1 MGEVELKPGT
11 RASELLYEV
20 LERARE
26 AHPGPF
32 EGLRW
37 PKDAKAFRK
46 QYAAALI
53 AFEKRR
59 VASPERAAIAKTI
72 VDASRDAMVYSEGEE
87 HTPLAEY
94 LEEPGRALV
103 PETLQLKQSAGLVP
117 EVTFQGRHY
126 QGPQLAE
133 LADRWLEE
141 HWMTPSAHEG
151 IRWTLDQAMQGPEG
165 RADLVGH
172 KIVCLGG
179 GAELSPTRAMLRAGA
194 DVLYLDVRPP
204 SEELLND
211 PRVSG
216 TITFVPGGANLLT
229 QPREIAATIRAFA
242 GDDPVHIGMY
252 AYSGGAAQE
261 WRLTAAMNAIVR
273 SLPPAL
279 VRSLVMLISP
289 TTPGSVSAEDAA
301 TAGARKRW
309 FLSPLALGRSPSA
322 AGQSGELPNRIS
334 HSIVGL
340 QGVAYQAAQYIGK
353 MMAAEVYATYGSDDR
368 SEGLTIS
375 APVAPITKTASLKHP
390 LFDAGFEGAELFG
403 ILVSEPQPTRVMCAL
418 LAFHDLLRPDAPSRR
433 EGLSPRERLAAIM
446 GEQIHGGVFA
456 QPHGLEREI
465 MAAAVAGLAKKP
477 SLLPPAA
484 RFLMGR

>member
-1 MGEVELKPGT
+1 MSEVELKPGA

-20 LERARE
+20 LEQARA
-26 AHPGPF
+26 AHPEPF

-37 PKDAKAFRK
+37 PKDGKAFRK
-46 QYAAALI
+46 QYAAALL

-59 VASPERAAIAKTI
+59 VASPDRAAIAKTI
-72 VDASRDAMVYSEGEE
+72 VDASRASMVFAEGET
-87 HTPLAEY
+87 HTPLATY
-94 LEEPGRALV
+94 LETEAEPLSVRTVRL
-103 PETLQLKQSAGLVP
+103 EQTAGLVP
-117 EVTFQGRHY
+117 EVTFQGQHY
-126 QGPQLAE
+126 QGAGLAE

-141 HWMTPSAHEG
+141 RWMTRSAHEG

-194 DVLYLDVRPP
+194 DVLYLDIREP
-204 SEELLND
+204 SEALLKD

-216 TITFVPGGANLLT
+216 TISYVPGGANLLT

-242 GDDPVHIGMY
+242 GDDPVHVGMY

-261 WRLTAAMNAIVR
+261 WRLTASMNAIVHA
-273 SLPPAL
+273 LPKAL

-289 TTPGSVSAEDAA
+289 TTPGTVSPEDAA
-301 TAGARKRW
+301 AAAERKRW

-322 AGQSGELPNRIS
+322 AGQSGELPDRIS
-334 HSIVGL
+334 HSIVSL

-353 MMAAEVYATYGSDDR
+353 MMAAEVYATYGSDER

-433 EGLSPRERLAAIM
+433 EGLSPQERLAAIM

-456 QPHGLEREI
+456 QPYGLEREI
-465 MAAAVAGLAKKP
+465 MAAAVAGLARKP